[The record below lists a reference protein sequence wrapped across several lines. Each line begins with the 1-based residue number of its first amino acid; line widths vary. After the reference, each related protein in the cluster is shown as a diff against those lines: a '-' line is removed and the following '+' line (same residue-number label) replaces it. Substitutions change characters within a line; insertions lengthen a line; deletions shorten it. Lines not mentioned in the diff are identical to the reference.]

1 MRAVIRALALSLFIS
16 GQMQRR
22 ETLIDE
28 RVRNEDRTRGSRVR
42 DEIS

>member
-22 ETLIDE
+22 ETLINE
-28 RVRNEDRTRGSRVR
+28 RVRNEDRARLARSR
-42 DEIS
+42 